1 MHPPTPDKPTLLEK
15 YMTEPSSNLVA
26 PSIASRPDLDWS
38 QVRETILMLNLS
50 MAQIELAMND
60 STGSVGDLTDSFT
73 SMSNALN
80 AIREVAHQLPDTPE
94 STTAKSEIENLGNE
108 VSEKIGKAIVAFQFY
123 DRLSQR
129 LSLVCRNLD
138 DLGLLVNDPQRLYNP
153 YAWVALQQTIRSKYV
168 TEDDKHMFDTLM
180 ETRDVQQALAE
191 FMKRKREQQPD
202 GDIEL
207 F

>member
-1 MHPPTPDKPTLLEK
+1 MSELNLPPT
-15 YMTEPSSNLVA
+15 A

-50 MAQIELAMND
+50 MTQIEVALHD
-60 STGSVGDLTDSFT
+60 SSSSVGELTDSFT
-73 SMSNALN
+73 SISGALD
-80 AIREVAHQLPDTPE
+80 AIQNVSGQLPDTPE
-94 STTAKSEIENLGNE
+94 ITAAKTEIALLGSE
-108 VSEKIGKAIVAFQFY
+108 VSNKVGQAIVAFQFY

-129 LSLVCRNLD
+129 LSQVCRNLD
-138 DLGLLVNDPQRLYNP
+138 ELGALVNDPVRLYNP
-153 YAWVALQQTIRSKYV
+153 YAWVTLQQQIRAKYV

-180 ETRDVQQALAE
+180 ETRDVQKALAE

>member
-1 MHPPTPDKPTLLEK
+1 MSDLNSPPI
-15 YMTEPSSNLVA
+15 A
-26 PSIASRPDLDWS
+26 PSVASRPDLDWS

-50 MAQIELAMND
+50 MTQIEMAMHD
-60 STGSVGDLTDSFT
+60 SSSSVGELTDSFT
-73 SMSNALN
+73 SIFGALD
-80 AIREVAHQLPDTPE
+80 AIQKVSDQLPDTPE
-94 STTAKSEIENLGNE
+94 ITPAKTEIANLGTE
-108 VSEKIGKAIVAFQFY
+108 VSNKVGQAIVAFQFY

-129 LSLVCRNLD
+129 LSQVCRNLD
-138 DLGLLVNDPQRLYNP
+138 DLGVLVNDPVRLYNP
-153 YAWVALQQTIRSKYV
+153 YAWVALQQKIRSKYV

-180 ETRDVQQALAE
+180 ETRDVQKALAE

>member
-1 MHPPTPDKPTLLEK
+1 
-15 YMTEPSSNLVA
+15 MTEFPPDAITPSF
-26 PSIASRPDLDWS
+26 ASRPDLDWS
-38 QVRETILMLNLS
+38 QVRETILMLHLS

-60 STGSVGDLTDSFT
+60 STGSIGELTDSFT
-73 SMSNALN
+73 SISGALN

-94 STTAKSEIENLGNE
+94 AVAAKTEIEDLGAE
-108 VSEKIGKAIVAFQFY
+108 VSVKVGKAIIAFQFY

-129 LSLVCRNLD
+129 LSLVCRNLEE
-138 DLGLLVNDPQRLYNP
+138 LGLLVNDPVRIYNP
-153 YAWVALQQTIRSKYV
+153 YAWVALQQKIRSKYV

-180 ETRDVQQALAE
+180 ATRDVQKTLEELLQH
-191 FMKRKREQQPD
+191 KREQQPE

>member
-1 MHPPTPDKPTLLEK
+1 
-15 YMTEPSSNLVA
+15 MTEEKNLA
-26 PSIASRPDLDWS
+26 PSVASRPDLDWS

-50 MAQIELAMND
+50 MTQIELALHD
-60 STGSVGDLTDSFT
+60 SSSSVGDLTDSFT
-73 SMSNALN
+73 SISGALH
-80 AIREVAHQLPDTPE
+80 AIREVAQRLPDTE
-94 STTAKSEIENLGNE
+94 EVSFAKREIEELGCE
-108 VSEKIGKAIVAFQFY
+108 VSGKVGQAIVAFQFY

-129 LSLVCRNLD
+129 LSQVCRNLD
-138 DLGLLVNDPQRLYNP
+138 DLGMLVNDPTRLYNP
-153 YAWVALQQTIRSKYV
+153 YAWVELQRQIRSKYV

-180 ETRDVQQALAE
+180 ETRDVQKALAE

>member
-1 MHPPTPDKPTLLEK
+1 MSDINPN
-15 YMTEPSSNLVA
+15 SSA

-60 STGSVGDLTDSFT
+60 SSSSVGELTDSFT
-73 SMSNALN
+73 SVSSALSAMRKIAN
-80 AIREVAHQLPDTPE
+80 QLPNTSDVLP
-94 STTAKSEIENLGNE
+94 AKIEIESLGGE
-108 VSEKIGKAIVAFQFY
+108 VESKVGKAIIAFQFY
-123 DRLSQR
+123 DRLAQR
-129 LSLVCRNLD
+129 LSQVCRNLD
-138 DLGLLVNDPQRLYNP
+138 DLGVLVNDPIRLYNP
-153 YAWVALQQTIRSKYV
+153 YAWVALQEKIRSKYV
-168 TEDDKHMFDTLM
+168 TEDDKQMFDTLI
-180 ETRDVQQALAE
+180 ETRDVKLALTE

>member
-1 MHPPTPDKPTLLEK
+1 
-15 YMTEPSSNLVA
+15 MTEPTSMNIA

-60 STGSVGDLTDSFT
+60 SSGSVGELTDSFT
-73 SMSNALN
+73 SVSGALS
-80 AIREVAHQLPDTPE
+80 AMREVAHQLPNTPE
-94 STTAKSEIENLGNE
+94 VMPAKTEIESLGVE
-108 VSEKIGKAIVAFQFY
+108 VEKKIGQAIIAFQFY

-129 LSLVCRNLD
+129 LSQVCRNLD
-138 DLGLLVNDPQRLYNP
+138 DLGILVNDPVRLYNP
-153 YAWVALQQTIRSKYV
+153 FAWVALQQKIRSKYV
-168 TEDDKHMFDTLM
+168 TEDDKQMFDTLL
-180 ETRDVQQALAE
+180 ETRDVQKALTE
-191 FMKRKREQQPD
+191 FMKRKREQQPE

>member
-1 MHPPTPDKPTLLEK
+1 MSDL
-15 YMTEPSSNLVA
+15 NLPQTA

-50 MAQIELAMND
+50 MTQIEVALHD
-60 STGSVGDLTDSFT
+60 SSNSVGELTDSFT
-73 SMSNALN
+73 SISGALD
-80 AIREVAHQLPDTPE
+80 AIQKVAGQLPDTPE
-94 STTAKSEIENLGNE
+94 ISAAKTDISLLGTE
-108 VSEKIGKAIVAFQFY
+108 VSNKVGQAIVAFQFY

-129 LSLVCRNLD
+129 LSQVCRNLD
-138 DLGLLVNDPQRLYNP
+138 DLGLLVNDPVRLYNP
-153 YAWVALQQTIRSKYV
+153 YAWVALQQQIRSKYV

-180 ETRDVQQALAE
+180 KTRDVQKAFAE

>member
-1 MHPPTPDKPTLLEK
+1 
-15 YMTEPSSNLVA
+15 MTESTENSVA

-50 MAQIELAMND
+50 MAQIELALND
-60 STGSVGDLTDSFT
+60 SSSSVGDLTDSFT
-73 SMSNALN
+73 SISGALN
-80 AIREVAHQLPDTPE
+80 AIREVAHRLPDTPE
-94 STTAKSEIENLGNE
+94 VAAAKTEIGNLGTE
-108 VSEKIGKAIVAFQFY
+108 VGDKVGQAIIAFQFY

-129 LSLVCRNLD
+129 LSQVCRNLD
-138 DLGLLVNDPQRLYNP
+138 DLGGLVNDPVRLYNP
-153 YAWVALQQTIRSKYV
+153 YAWVALQQKIRSKYV

-180 ETRDVQQALAE
+180 ETRDVQKALVE

>member
-1 MHPPTPDKPTLLEK
+1 MTAEK
-15 YMTEPSSNLVA
+15 NLA
-26 PSIASRPDLDWS
+26 PSVANRPDLDWS

-50 MAQIELAMND
+50 MAQIELALHD
-60 STGSVGDLTDSFT
+60 SSSSVGDLTDSFT
-73 SMSNALN
+73 SISDALN
-80 AIREVAHQLPDTPE
+80 AIREVASRLPDDEE
-94 STTAKSEIENLGNE
+94 SPAKREIEKLGCE
-108 VSEKIGKAIVAFQFY
+108 VSGKVGQAIVAFQFY

-129 LSLVCRNLD
+129 LSQVCRNLD
-138 DLGLLVNDPQRLYNP
+138 DLGLLVNDPTRLYNP
-153 YAWVALQQTIRSKYV
+153 YAWVELQQRIRSKYV

-191 FMKRKREQQPD
+191 FMKRKRERQPD